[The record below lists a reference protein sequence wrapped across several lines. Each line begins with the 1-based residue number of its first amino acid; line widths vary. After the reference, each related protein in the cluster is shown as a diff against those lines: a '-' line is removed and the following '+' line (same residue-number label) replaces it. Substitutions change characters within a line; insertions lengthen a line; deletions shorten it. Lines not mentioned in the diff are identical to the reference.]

1 MNRIVVGC
9 VIGFGLIIPTS
20 LIVAETPLGSDAQ
33 KYSYGLG
40 YQIGSQIQRQ
50 LVAEGVELDV
60 DAFVRG
66 IADVL
71 SGRDLALSQE
81 ELMKAIET
89 KGEQEAEKMKK
100 LGDSNKSSGETFRAE
115 YGEREAVL
123 LTDSGILYRVLK
135 NGSGIKPGP
144 SDTVV
149 VHYRG
154 TLPDGQE
161 FDSSYNRGQPARFS
175 PGGVIPGFREAILNM
190 RVGSKWRVFIPSE
203 MGYGEKGAGPKI
215 GPNQTLIF
223 DLELLGIDP

>member
-161 FDSSYNRGQPARFS
+161 FDSSYKRGQPATFS
-175 PGGVIPGFREAILNM
+175 LGGIIAGWKEVLQLMSEGAKWEVVIPPEL
-190 RVGSKWRVFIPSE
+190 
-203 MGYGEKGAGPKI
+203 GYGSVGAGGLI
-215 GPNQTLIF
+215 GPNQTLVFEI
-223 DLELLGIDP
+223 ELIEVK

>member
-1 MNRIVVGC
+1 MNRIIVGC
-9 VIGFGLIIPTS
+9 VIGIGMVTPAS
-20 LIVAETPLGSDAQ
+20 LLVAETPLDSDEQ

-60 DAFVRG
+60 GAFVRG

-161 FDSSYNRGQPARFS
+161 FDSSYKRGQPATFS
-175 PGGVIPGFREAILNM
+175 LGGIIAGWKEVLQLMSEGAKWEVVIPPEL
-190 RVGSKWRVFIPSE
+190 
-203 MGYGEKGAGPKI
+203 GYGNVGAGGLI
-215 GPNQTLIF
+215 GPNQTLVF
-223 DLELLGIDP
+223 DIELIEVK